1 MNEFF
6 VIAGK
11 TEGFSYSDA
20 AIHRVGSEVNVE
32 IAINQL
38 RGEGYKVFY
47 VSRIVER
54 IDDNVTG
61 E

>member
-11 TEGFSYSDA
+11 AEGFSYSDA

-54 IDDNVTG
+54 IDDNVIG

>member
-6 VIAGK
+6 VIGGK
-11 TEGFSYSDA
+11 TEGFSWRDA

-38 RGEGYKVFY
+38 RNEGYSIFY